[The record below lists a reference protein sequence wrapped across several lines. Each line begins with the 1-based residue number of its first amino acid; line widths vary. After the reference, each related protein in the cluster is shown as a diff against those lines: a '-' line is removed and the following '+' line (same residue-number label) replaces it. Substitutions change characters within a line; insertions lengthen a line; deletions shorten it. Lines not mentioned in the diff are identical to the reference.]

1 MSALLELDSVS
12 RLYTNGEQETVVL
25 DKVSLKINAGEM
37 VAIIGASGSGK
48 STLMNILGCLD
59 KPSSGEYKV
68 AGLSIETMESDQLAA
83 LRREHFG
90 FIFQRYHLMAH
101 LSAEQNVEIPAIY
114 ADKNKAQRKERAK
127 ALLTRLGLGDR
138 VDYRPNQLS
147 GGQQQRVSIA
157 RALMNGGEVIL
168 ADEPTGALDSHSG
181 KEVMSILKQ
190 LNEQG
195 HTVIIVTHDPLI
207 AKQAS
212 RIIEIQDGKI
222 ISDNHH
228 QIDSSKKNKEVS
240 TLKASNSSYISQ
252 VIGRFTQALDMAWR
266 AMVVNKTRTL
276 LTMLGIIIGIASVV
290 TIIVIGDAAKS
301 MVLADI
307 KAIGS
312 NTIDL
317 YPGKDFGSDDPEDR
331 QSLTIQDV
339 YALKQQSYIQ
349 AVTPEVS
356 FSTRLRKGN
365 QDSPAQ
371 VAGVSDD
378 YFTVYAMKF
387 AQGRT
392 FSTDMIQR
400 QAQVVVIDENT
411 RRRFFGTKKQ
421 VIGEQIIIRNIPTT
435 IIGVISEQKSA
446 FGNSKSLRVWVP
458 YSTLNSRILN
468 RAYLDSITVKAREG
482 YDANIAEQQIIRLLT
497 VRHGKKDFFTY
508 NIDSLLKAAEKTT
521 HTMQLFLTLVA
532 VISLIV
538 GGIGVMNIMLVS
550 VTERTREIGIRMAV
564 GARATDVMQQFLIE
578 SVLVCLVGGLIGIGL
593 SFGIAMIASYLLP
606 NWDFIFQ
613 PIALISA
620 FACSTAIG
628 VIFGF
633 LPARSAARMNPI
645 DALARE

>member
-1 MSALLELDSVS
+1 MPALLELNEVS
-12 RLYTNGEQETVVL
+12 RLYTNGEEETIVL
-25 DKVSLKINAGEM
+25 NKVSLTINAGEM

-68 AGLSIETMESDQLAA
+68 AGQSVAKMEGDQLAA

-90 FIFQRYHLMAH
+90 FIFQRYHLMTH
-101 LSAEQNVEIPAIY
+101 LTAEQNVEIPAIY
-114 ADKNKAQRKERAK
+114 ADKNATQRKERARE
-127 ALLTRLGLGDR
+127 LLTRLGLGDR

-207 AKQAS
+207 AAQAK
-212 RIIEIQDGKI
+212 RIIEIKDGKI
-222 ISDNHH
+222 INDNCH
-228 QIDSSKKNKEVS
+228 QTMASKVKKETTPVL
-240 TLKASNSSYISQ
+240 TSSYLEQIF
-252 VIGRFTQALDMAWR
+252 GRFTQALDMAWR
-266 AMVVNKTRTL
+266 AMVVNKVRTL

-312 NTIDL
+312 NTIDI
-317 YPGKDFGSDDPEDR
+317 YPGKDFGSDSPEDR
-331 QSLTIQDV
+331 QSLTLQDV
-339 YALKQQSYIQ
+339 FALKQQSYVQ
-349 AVTPEVS
+349 AVTPQVQ
-356 FSTRLRKGN
+356 FSTRLRRGN
-365 QDSPAQ
+365 QDSPAS

-378 YFTVYAMKF
+378 YFTVYTMKF
-387 AQGRT
+387 SQGRSFT
-392 FSTDMIQR
+392 PDMIQR

-411 RRRFFGTKKQ
+411 RQRFFPTKKE
-421 VIGEQIIIRNIPTT
+421 VIGEQIIIRNIPST
-435 IIGVISEQKSA
+435 IVGVIAEKKSA
-446 FGNSKSLRVWVP
+446 FGNGQSLKVWVP

-468 RAYLDSITVKAREG
+468 RSYLDSITVRATEG
-482 YDANIAEQQIIRLLT
+482 YDASVAEQQIIRLLT
-497 VRHGKKDFFTY
+497 IRHGKKDIFTY
-508 NIDSLLKAAEKTT
+508 NLDSFIKAAESTT
-521 HTMQLFLTLVA
+521 QTMQLFLTLVA
-532 VISLIV
+532 VISLVV

-564 GARATDVMQQFLIE
+564 GARASDVMQQFLIE
-578 SVLVCLVGGLIGIGL
+578 SVLVCLAGGLLGIGL
-593 SFGIAMIASYLLP
+593 SFGIAMVASIMLP
-606 NWDFIFQ
+606 DWHFVFQ
-613 PIALISA
+613 PIALVSA
-620 FACSTAIG
+620 FICSTAIG

-633 LPARSAARMNPI
+633 LPARSAAKMNPI